1 MTHRIDSCRFRR
13 GESSEWEPGLI
24 INYGD
29 ESQRLVDAEGREPV
43 EVWDCRLVPE
53 LAVDFAKG
61 DIWLP
66 IFRNWLDEMERKL
79 GEGVRGGWHGKAS

>member
-1 MTHRIDSCRFRR
+1 MTYRIDRIDSCRFRR
-13 GESSEWEPGLI
+13 GESSEWEPGLLLDHGSKNQKLI
-24 INYGD
+24 GGD
-29 ESQRLVDAEGREPV
+29 GREPV

-61 DIWLP
+61 DIWLQ

-79 GEGVRGGWHGKAS
+79 GKE